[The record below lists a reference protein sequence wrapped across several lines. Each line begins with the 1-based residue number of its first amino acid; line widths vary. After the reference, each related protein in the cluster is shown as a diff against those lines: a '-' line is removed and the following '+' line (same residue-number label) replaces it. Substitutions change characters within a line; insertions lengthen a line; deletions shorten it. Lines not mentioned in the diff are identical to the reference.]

1 MLIENI
7 RSIRR
12 IKKGEIMRRRIQKLT
27 KKKTKDLNSKALD
40 QKQKKSIISSLE
52 ESIKYINETLGNSDD
67 FIVRKIRIGKEEQ
80 INIGIFYI
88 DGLVDTQKI
97 NDFVI
102 EPLMFDFQDKNIHSK
117 HDLLTVIKDST
128 ISVGDI
134 EDVTDYGSLLSSLA
148 SGQIII
154 LVDGFTKGFTIG
166 LTNENYRGVTEPSQE
181 TVVRGPKEGFTETL
195 RTNTALIRRKINSP
209 NLRVETRKI
218 GEVTQTQVSIMY
230 IRGIVNEKVLEEVRT
245 RLSKI
250 NIDGLLESNYIEELI
265 QDKTFSPFPT
275 MYNTERPDVV
285 SACLLE
291 GRVAILVN
299 GTPFVLLVPSLFIQF
314 FQAAEDHYQRWDFS
328 TFIRFL
334 RIACFFI
341 TLLAPSLFIAIT
353 TYHQEMIPTQLLISL
368 AAQREGVPFPAFI
381 EALLMEITF
390 EILRE
395 GGIRMPKAVGQAI
408 SIVGTLVIGTAAV
421 EAGFISAAMVIIV
434 AITAIASFVIPA
446 HNMSISIRL
455 IRFLFMGLAAS
466 FGLFGITAAFI
477 GLILHLCSIRS
488 FGIPYMSPFGPYN
501 VQDQKDSLFRLPLWR
516 LSTRPRLINQQNI
529 NREQSPSPK
538 PPSKK

>member
-1 MLIENI
+1 
-7 RSIRR
+7 
-12 IKKGEIMRRRIQKLT
+12 MRRRIQKLI
-27 KKKTKDLNSKALD
+27 KKKTKDLNSKTLD

-52 ESIKYINETLGNSDD
+52 ESIKHLNETLGNSDD
-67 FIVRKIRIGKEEQ
+67 FVVRKISVGKEED

-88 DGLVDTQKI
+88 EGLVDTERVS
-97 NDFVI
+97 DFII
-102 EPLMFDFQDKNIHSK
+102 EPLMFDFQEDESIHSK
-117 HDLLTVIKDST
+117 QDLLTVIKDST
-128 ISVGDI
+128 IAVGDI
-134 EDVTDYGSLLSSLA
+134 QDVSDYESLVSSLA
-148 SGQIII
+148 SGYVII

-166 LTNENYRGVTEPSQE
+166 LTNENYRNVTEPSQE

-209 NLRVETRKI
+209 NLRIETRKI
-218 GEVTQTQVSIMY
+218 GEVTQTQVSIMF
-230 IRGIVNEKVLEEVRT
+230 IKGIVNEKVLEEVRA

-275 MYNTERPDVV
+275 IYNTERPDVV

-299 GTPFVLLVPSLFIQF
+299 GTPFVLVVPSLFIQF

-353 TYHQEMIPTQLLISL
+353 TYHQEMIPTPLLISL
-368 AAQREGVPFPAFI
+368 AAQREGVPFPAFV

-488 FGIPYMSPFGPYN
+488 FGIPYMSPFGPFN
-501 VQDQKDSLFRLPLWR
+501 VPDQKDSLFRLPLWR
-516 LSTRPRLINQQNI
+516 LSTRPRLVNQQNI